1 SAEDA
6 RTNFGAKNARHR
18 EDSDMS
24 NGLRIAKLAL
34 ILGLA
39 LSSTPA
45 LAADKVVLGL
55 DWQALGRHAGFF
67 VAKADGYYQR
77 EGLDV
82 DIQRGY
88 GAADSIK
95 RLAAG
100 QSTFAFGDIG
110 SLVLARAQGVPV
122 EAVAVIYARS
132 PYVLWVRKDANIQK
146 PADLAGKRIGA
157 PAGASV
163 RALFPAFAA
172 KVGLDDSKV
181 KWVTV
186 DAAGLYPLLF
196 SKRADAVVDYEVGW
210 PTISSRAAQAGIAI
224 GAIKFSDYGFDIYS
238 NAIMVTDQTAKANP
252 DLVRRFVK
260 ASLDGMR
267 AAFKDPAAA
276 GQEMTKVFPILDPK
290 SAAEEVK
297 IVATLAE
304 TPDTRAH
311 GLGYMSNDKM
321 TLTRDI
327 VAKAY
332 DLKTDVP
339 VDSLYSDQFLPK

>member
-1 SAEDA
+1 
-6 RTNFGAKNARHR
+6 
-18 EDSDMS
+18 MS
-24 NGLRIAKLAL
+24 IRCGIAKLAL
-34 ILGLA
+34 ILALA
-39 LSSTPA
+39 AMSSPA
-45 LAADKVVLGL
+45 PAADKVVFGL
-55 DWQALGRHAGFF
+55 DWQALGRHAGFY
-67 VAKADGYYQR
+67 VAKADGYYER

-95 RLAAG
+95 RLAAD
-100 QSTFAFGDIG
+100 QSTFAIGDLG

-122 EAVAVIYARS
+122 EAVAVLYARS
-132 PYVLWVRKDANIQK
+132 PYALWLRKDAGIK
-146 PADLAGKRIGA
+146 TPADLAGKKIGA
-157 PAGASV
+157 PAGSAV

-172 KVGLDDSKV
+172 KVGLDPDKV
-181 KWVTV
+181 NWVTV
-186 DAAGLYPLLF
+186 DAAALYPLLF
-196 SKRADAVVDYEVGW
+196 SGRADAIVDYEVGW

-224 GAIKFSDYGFDIYS
+224 EPMKFADYGFDLYS
-238 NAIMVTDQTAKANP
+238 NAIMVTDKTAKDNP

-260 ASLDGMR
+260 ASLEGLR

-276 GQEMTKVFPILDPK
+276 AQVMVKAFPMLDAN
-290 SAAEEVK
+290 SAAKEVE
-297 IVATLAE
+297 IVHSLAV
-304 TPDTRAH
+304 TPDTETH

-339 VDSLYSDQFLPK
+339 VHALYTDDFLPK